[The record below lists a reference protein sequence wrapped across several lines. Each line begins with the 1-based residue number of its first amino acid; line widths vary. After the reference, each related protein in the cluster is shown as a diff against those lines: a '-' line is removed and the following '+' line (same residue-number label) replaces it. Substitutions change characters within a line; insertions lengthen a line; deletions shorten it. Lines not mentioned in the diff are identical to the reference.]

1 MSYAII
7 TIGNLLLTAAY
18 AFLTVPNQII
28 NGGVTSTSLLI
39 SHYLHVDIS
48 YISTPLT
55 IILLIFGRIFLGKE
69 FFIRSL
75 YSSICYVIF
84 FNFFHWTGI
93 TFPLP
98 AFVCVVIAGVLVG
111 LGHYLCL
118 NQDSSTVGYDVI
130 ALYLHKLRPKW
141 NPAIILRI
149 IGMVILVIGV
159 ATFGIWSVVYG
170 ILFTIIQTQVIYI
183 GLQIRPL
190 KNDSNINIHKK
201 VPTH

>member
-1 MSYAII
+1 MSYVII
-7 TIGNLLLTAAY
+7 TIGNLLLTSAY
-18 AFLTVPNQII
+18 AFLTVPNEII

-39 SHYLHVDIS
+39 SH
-48 YISTPLT
+48 
-55 IILLIFGRIFLGKE
+55 
-69 FFIRSL
+69 

-93 TFPLP
+93 TFDIP
-98 AFVCVVIAGVLVG
+98 AFVCVIIAGILVG

-118 NQDSSTVGYDVI
+118 SQDSSTVGYDVI
-130 ALYLHKLRPKW
+130 ALYLHKLLPKW

-149 IGMVILVIGV
+149 IGMIVLVVGI
-159 ATFGIWSVVYG
+159 ATFGIWSVIYG

-190 KNDSNINIHKK
+190 KNENSTSIHQK

>member
-1 MSYAII
+1 MSYVII

-18 AFLTVPNQII
+18 AFLTVPNEII

-39 SHYLHVDIS
+39 SHYLQVDIS

-55 IILLIFGRIFLGKE
+55 ILLLIFGRVFLGKE
-69 FFIRSL
+69 FFLRSL

-93 TFPLP
+93 TFDIP
-98 AFVCVVIAGVLVG
+98 AFVCAIIAGILVG

-118 NQDSSTVGYDVI
+118 SQDSSTVGYDVI
-130 ALYLHKLRPKW
+130 ALYLHKLHPKW

-149 IGMVILVIGV
+149 IGMIVLVVGI
-159 ATFGIWSVVYG
+159 ATFGIWSVIYG

-190 KNDSNINIHKK
+190 KNENSTSIHQK